1 VSIVKEL
8 EKASLSPTAGITG
21 PEKHPMDDFLR
32 MDRMPH
38 IWCSTCGI
46 GVSVNCFAKALE
58 KLGTP
63 LDDVVVVSGI
73 GCTGR
78 VAGYVKVDSFHTTHG
93 RAIPFATGLKLANP
107 KLKVIV
113 FSGDGDIIAIGGN
126 HFINAARRNI
136 DITVICLNNFNYAMT
151 GGQVAATTPEGA
163 ILSTSPFGNYESPFN
178 LPFLAESV
186 GAVYVARW
194 TSLHVYNQTN
204 AMVEAMKKPGFSF
217 IEIVAPCPTI
227 FERQQKMG
235 DGLDRLRW
243 YCENS
248 EIRTDARTKD
258 ADIRLHDKMIVG
270 KFVDIERPTYLE
282 AMNAHF
288 QERLGPK
295 YKVYEG

>member
-1 VSIVKEL
+1 VSVITEL
-8 EKASLSPTAGITG
+8 KKASLSPAPGQVN
-21 PEKHPMDDFLR
+21 PDKHPMDDFMR

-46 GVSVNCFAKALE
+46 GVTVNCFAKALE
-58 KLGTP
+58 KCLVP
-63 LDDVVVVSGI
+63 LDELVVVSGI

-107 KLKVIV
+107 KLKVVVI
-113 FSGDGDIIAIGGN
+113 SGDGDIVAIGGN

-136 DITVICLNNFNYAMT
+136 DLTVICINNFNYAMT
-151 GGQVAATTPEGA
+151 GGQLASTTPEGA
-163 ILSTSPFGNYESPFN
+163 VLPTAPFGNFETPFN

-204 AMVEAMKKPGFSF
+204 AMIEALKKPGFSF
-217 IEIVAPCPTI
+217 IEILAPCPTI
-227 FERQQKMG
+227 FERQQKFG

-243 YCENS
+243 YCDNS
-248 EIRTDARTKD
+248 DIRNDAKTKD
-258 ADIRLHDKMIVG
+258 VDIRLNERIIVG
-270 KFVDIERPTYLE
+270 KFVDTERPTYLDS
-282 AMNAHF
+282 MNAHYHK
-288 QERLGPK
+288 RLGDR
-295 YKVYEG
+295 YKSYEG

>member
-1 VSIVKEL
+1 MSVINEL
-8 EKASLSPTAGITG
+8 KKASLSPAFEGDPG
-21 PEKHPMDDFLR
+21 KHPMDDFLR

-58 KLGTP
+58 KTQIP
-63 LDDVVVVSGI
+63 LDEVAVVSGI

-113 FSGDGDIIAIGGN
+113 FSGDGDLVAIGGN
-126 HFINAARRNI
+126 HFISAARRNV
-136 DITVICLNNFNYAMT
+136 DITVICINNFNYAMT
-151 GGQVAATTPEGA
+151 GGQLASTTPEGA
-163 ILSTSPFGNYESPFN
+163 VLSTSPFGNFERPFN

-194 TSLHVYNQTN
+194 TSLHIYNQTN
-204 AMVEAMKKPGFSF
+204 SMIEAINKPGFSF
-217 IEIVAPCPTI
+217 VEIIAPCPTI
-227 FERQQKMG
+227 FERQQRFG

-243 YCENS
+243 YCDNS
-248 EIRTDARTKD
+248 DIRNGASTKD
-258 ADIRLHDKMIVG
+258 VDIELTNRIIVG
-270 KFVDIERPTYLE
+270 KFVDKDRPTFLQN
-282 AMNAHF
+282 MNSHYRK
-288 QERLGPK
+288 RLGER

>member
-1 VSIVKEL
+1 MSIVKEL
-8 EKASLSPTAGITG
+8 EQAVEGL
-21 PEKHPMDDFLR
+21 EKVTDSSRHPMDDFLR

-58 KLGTP
+58 KCKIP
-63 LDDVVVVSGI
+63 LDQVAVVSGI
-73 GCTGR
+73 GCSGR

-107 KLKVIV
+107 KLKVVV

-136 DITVICLNNFNYAMT
+136 DMVVICINNFNYAMT
-151 GGQVAATTPEGA
+151 GGQLASTTPEGS
-163 ILSTSPFGNYESPFN
+163 ILPTSPFGNFETPFN
-178 LPFLAESV
+178 LPFLAQSV

-194 TSLHVYNQTN
+194 TSLHVYNQTES
-204 AMVEAMKKPGFSF
+204 MVEALQKPGFSF
-217 IEIVAPCPTI
+217 IEIITPCPTI
-227 FERQQKMG
+227 FERQQKFG

-248 EIRTDARTKD
+248 EIRHGANTH
-258 ADIRLHDKMIVG
+258 DIGIGLRNKIIVG
-270 KFVDIERPTYLE
+270 KFVDIERPTYLD

-288 QERLGPK
+288 SQRFGEKFKP
-295 YKVYEG
+295 YEG

>member
-1 VSIVKEL
+1 V
-8 EKASLSPTAGITG
+8 
-21 PEKHPMDDFLR
+21 
-32 MDRMPH
+32 
-38 IWCSTCGI
+38 
-46 GVSVNCFAKALE
+46 
-58 KLGTP
+58 
-63 LDDVVVVSGI
+63 
-73 GCTGR
+73 
-78 VAGYVKVDSFHTTHG
+78 
-93 RAIPFATGLKLANP
+93 
-107 KLKVIV
+107 V

-151 GGQVAATTPEGA
+151 GGQVAATTPEGS
-163 ILSTSPFGNYESPFN
+163 ILSTSPFGNFEFPFN

-204 AMVEAMKKPGFSF
+204 SMVEAMRKPGFSF
-217 IEIVAPCPTI
+217 IEIIAPCPTI

-248 EIRTDARTKD
+248 EIRTGASTKD
-258 ADIRLHDKMIVG
+258 ADIRLHDKMVVG
-270 KFVDIERPTYLE
+270 KFVDVERPTYLD
-282 AMNAHF
+282 AMNRHY

>member
-1 VSIVKEL
+1 
-8 EKASLSPTAGITG
+8 
-21 PEKHPMDDFLR
+21 MDDFLR

-58 KLGTP
+58 KCGFP
-63 LDDVVVVSGI
+63 LDSVVVVSGI

-93 RAIPFATGLKLANP
+93 RAIPFATGMKLANP
-107 KLKVIV
+107 KLKVVV
-113 FSGDGDIIAIGGN
+113 FSGDGDL
-126 HFINAARRNI
+126 
-136 DITVICLNNFNYAMT
+136 VAMT
-151 GGQVAATTPEGA
+151 GGQVASTTPEGS
-163 ILSTSPFGNYESPFN
+163 ILSTSPFGNFEVPYN

-204 AMVEAMKKPGFSF
+204 SMVEALQKPGFSF
-217 IEIVAPCPTI
+217 IEIIAPCPTI
-227 FERQQKMG
+227 FERQQRMG

-248 EIRTDARTKD
+248 EIRNGANTKE
-258 ADIRLHDKMIVG
+258 ADIRLRDKMIVG

-282 AMNAHF
+282 AMNRHYA
-288 QERLGPK
+288 ERLGSK
-295 YKVYEG
+295 YKIYEG

>member
-1 VSIVKEL
+1 
-8 EKASLSPTAGITG
+8 
-21 PEKHPMDDFLR
+21 M
-32 MDRMPH
+32 
-38 IWCSTCGI
+38 
-46 GVSVNCFAKALE
+46 
-58 KLGTP
+58 
-63 LDDVVVVSGI
+63 
-73 GCTGR
+73 
-78 VAGYVKVDSFHTTHG
+78 
-93 RAIPFATGLKLANP
+93 KLANP
-107 KLKVIV
+107 KLKVVV

-151 GGQVAATTPEGA
+151 GGQVAATTPEGS
-163 ILSTSPFGNYESPFN
+163 ILSTSPFGNFEFPFN

-204 AMVEAMKKPGFSF
+204 AMIEAMQKPGFSF

-248 EIRTDARTKD
+248 EIRTDPKTKD

-270 KFVDIERPTYLE
+270 KFVDVQRPTYLE
-282 AMNAHF
+282 AMNKHYAEH
-288 QERLGPK
+288 LGAR

>member
-1 VSIVKEL
+1 MSVLNEL
-8 EKASLSPTAGITG
+8 KLAGQEQPAG
-21 PEKHPMDDFLR
+21 CPAEHPMDNFMR

-38 IWCSTCGI
+38 IWCPSCGI

-58 KLGTP
+58 KCKIP
-63 LDDVVVVSGI
+63 LDNMAVVSGI
-73 GCTGR
+73 GCSGR

-107 KLKVIV
+107 KLKVVV

-136 DITVICLNNFNYAMT
+136 DIVVICINNFNYAMT
-151 GGQVAATTPEGA
+151 GGQVASTTPEGA
-163 ILSTSPFGNYESPFN
+163 ILPTSPFGNFETPFN

-194 TSLHVYNQTN
+194 TSLHIYNQTQS
-204 AMVEAMKKPGFSF
+204 MVEALNKPGFSF

-227 FERQQKMG
+227 YERQQRFG

-243 YCENS
+243 YCDNS
-248 EIRTDARTKD
+248 EIRNDAKTKD
-258 ADIRLHDKMIVG
+258 VDIRLRNRIIVG
-270 KFVDIERPTYLE
+270 KFVDIERPTYIE
-282 AMNAHF
+282 AMNEHF
-288 QERLGPK
+288 KKVLGEK
-295 YKVYEG
+295 YQLYEG

>member
-1 VSIVKEL
+1 
-8 EKASLSPTAGITG
+8 
-21 PEKHPMDDFLR
+21 

-58 KLGTP
+58 KCGFP

-93 RAIPFATGLKLANP
+93 RAIPFATGMKLANP
-107 KLKVIV
+107 KLKVVV
-113 FSGDGDIIAIGGN
+113 FSGDGDIVAIGGN

-151 GGQVAATTPEGA
+151 GGQVAATTPEGS
-163 ILSTSPFGNYESPFN
+163 ILSTSPYGNFEFPFN

-204 AMVEAMKKPGFSF
+204 SMVEAMQKPGFSF
-217 IEIVAPCPTI
+217 IEIIAPCPTI

-248 EIRTDARTKD
+248 EIRTGASTKE
-258 ADIRLHDKMIVG
+258 ADIRLNNKMIVG
-270 KFVDIERPTYLE
+270 KFVDVERPTYLDG
-282 AMNAHF
+282 MNKHY
-288 QERLGPK
+288 QERLGSK

>member
-1 VSIVKEL
+1 MSIVTEL
-8 EKASLSPTAGITG
+8 QKASLSPG
-21 PEKHPMDDFLR
+21 PDFHPDKHPMDGFLR

-107 KLKVIV
+107 KLKVVV

-151 GGQVAATTPEGA
+151 GGQVAATTPEGS
-163 ILSTSPFGNYESPFN
+163 ILSTSPFGNFEFPFN

-186 GAVYVARW
+186 GA
-194 TSLHVYNQTN
+194 
-204 AMVEAMKKPGFSF
+204 
-217 IEIVAPCPTI
+217 
-227 FERQQKMG
+227 
-235 DGLDRLRW
+235 
-243 YCENS
+243 
-248 EIRTDARTKD
+248 
-258 ADIRLHDKMIVG
+258 
-270 KFVDIERPTYLE
+270 
-282 AMNAHF
+282 
-288 QERLGPK
+288 
-295 YKVYEG
+295 